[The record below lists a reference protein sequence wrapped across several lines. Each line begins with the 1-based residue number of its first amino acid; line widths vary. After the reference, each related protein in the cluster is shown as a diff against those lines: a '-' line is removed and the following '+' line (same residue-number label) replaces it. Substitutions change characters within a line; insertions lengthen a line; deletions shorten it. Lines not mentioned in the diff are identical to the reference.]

1 MFLFPLIY
9 ILSFLKTLK
18 EFSKAN
24 ASALL
29 IFIVVAMPIYINTL
43 STTHMY
49 GLESIIGILQFFK
62 ELAVLIALFIVIIQ
76 LKKNPNFTTTDILV
90 GIFLFYSFI
99 FVILPV
105 GSYDFL
111 TKLLAYKS
119 LSFFCLLYFV
129 GRFIH
134 IFECLRTWENFV

>member
-43 STTHMY
+43 SVTYMY
-49 GLESIIGILQFFK
+49 GLDSMIGVLQFFK
-62 ELAVLIALFIVIIQ
+62 EFVVLIALFIVILQ
-76 LKKNPNFTTTDILV
+76 LKKIPYFTTTDILV
-90 GIFLFYSFI
+90 L
-99 FVILPV
+99 
-105 GSYDFL
+105 
-111 TKLLAYKS
+111 S
-119 LSFFCLLYFV
+119 L
-129 GRFIH
+129 IH
-134 IFECLRTWENFV
+134 I